1 MSIQYIAQQIVNGL
15 ILGSMYAMVAIGFSM
30 IYGIIRLIN
39 FAHGDVVM
47 IGAFVTLGL
56 LQVAGAPLPL
66 VALVVLAAGAAV
78 GILIEKGAFR
88 PMRGAPQVTGFIA
101 SLAVSIM
108 LQNLGVL
115 LLTAQP
121 RNFTFPDYLQRIIHV
136 AGVSFRTVDA
146 VIMLTALSLMCAL
159 ILLVNKTKLGMAMR
173 ATSENIDVA
182 RLMGINI
189 NRTIMATFAIGS
201 ALAGIAG
208 LMWGG
213 KFGQIDPLLG
223 FIPGLKSFVAAVIGG
238 VGSIPGAILGGF
250 VLGVSEV
257 LFVGLL
263 PPIYSAFRDAF
274 VFATLILILLI
285 MPNGILG
292 KSMEER
298 T

>member
-1 MSIQYIAQQIVNGL
+1 MTGGYILQQIVNGL
-15 ILGSMYAMVAIGFSM
+15 ILGSMYALVATGFTM

-56 LQVAGAPLPL
+56 LQKLGWPFWLVSICVLTAGAF
-66 VALVVLAAGAAV
+66 VGLA
-78 GILIEKGAFR
+78 IERAAFR

-108 LQNLGVL
+108 LQNLGIVL
-115 LLTAQP
+115 MTAQP
-121 RNFTFPDYLQRIIHV
+121 RNFAFPDFLQELIRMGPV
-136 AGVSFRTVDA
+136 GFRVVDL
-146 VIMLTALSLMCAL
+146 VIMISALVLMTGL
-159 ILLVNKTKLGMAMR
+159 ILLVRKTRLGVGMR
-173 ATSENIDVA
+173 ATAENLDVA

-189 NRTIMATFAIGS
+189 NRTIMATFAVGG
-201 ALAGIAG
+201 AMAAIAG

-223 FIPGLKSFVAAVIGG
+223 FVPGLKSFVAAVIGG
-238 VGSIPGAILGGF
+238 VGSIPGAICGGYILG
-250 VLGVSEV
+250 LAEV

-274 VFATLILILLI
+274 VFATLILILLVL
-285 MPNGILG
+285 PNGLLG
-292 KSMEER
+292 KRMEDR
-298 T
+298 A